1 MRTISVSAVYLVNA
15 PPPLTPPP
23 YLPSLPQSF
32 VFFFDRWWFETLN
45 LRFNHRIVFFFPSS
59 FVWFNQSIF
68 QVWSDYLM
76 ISSAFLKCLSGR
88 PSSIPNSSVA
98 NRIELCPL
106 LGRSSPTRCHHRSS
120 THRYPART
128 WHQSDRLQLDQHIMA
143 ASSNWINSLSFENS
157 DNSQRPRWPPR
168 LPPDK

>member
-1 MRTISVSAVYLVNA
+1 MSQQFIS
-15 PPPLTPPP
+15 LTPPP
-23 YLPSLPQSF
+23 LNPPSLPPLPPSILC
-32 VFFFDRWWFETLN
+32 FFFSIDGDLKLWTCASITELF
-45 LRFNHRIVFFFPSS
+45 FFFPSS